1 MMKQYTIGS
10 HYASLMP
17 TEFFLIIQN
26 SSELQGLE
34 AILFPVILFLVTYR
48 TNLDVQWDVI
58 RKY

>member
-10 HYASLMP
+10 HYESLMP

-34 AILFPVILFLVTYR
+34 AILFPVILFLVTYK